1 MAGATCKLVVL
12 SKAWTSARLGLF
24 ICKRG
29 QQHRPQTPTMRLDM
43 VGGGPVWWTHGPGA
57 T

>member
-29 QQHRPQTPTMRLDM
+29 QQHRPQTLTMRLDV
-43 VGGGPVWWTHGPGA
+43 VGGGPVRWTHGPEA